1 MLPGAAASVRRDE
14 MNPFSPFKKVK
25 SAKLSIFLSTN
36 VCRLY
41 VPKKNHHNYIKPDFE
56 ISSGSSSVIGSEE

>member
-1 MLPGAAASVRRDE
+1 MSPGAAASVRRDE

-41 VPKKNHHNYIKPDFE
+41 EPKKP
-56 ISSGSSSVIGSEE
+56 S

>member
-25 SAKLSIFLSTN
+25 SAKLSIFLSSQTL
-36 VCRLY
+36 VVFIYL
-41 VPKKNHHNYIKPDFE
+41 KK
-56 ISSGSSSVIGSEE
+56 SS